1 MALHHTLAVVSN
13 IKANSRRGRLSENIT
28 GERPQ
33 RGPTSGLGSIFT
45 CPDILKE
52 TITDRHKFEPQH
64 DLIEPTCCQ
73 IRRQTVN
80 CRVVSSKRLSP
91 TGPWTVRSLSSRRKP
106 TSQHIEIEK
115 KNPIRRCSQCRLEDA
130 HVKFNNNFLVRRLP
144 FVPETQ
150 EAESSH
156 RVPRQ
161 LHAVSPQSNA
171 GRTASDLCVMVRVSR
186 GCVGRGRRVGFDP
199 PAFHVRDELVGDLR

>member
-1 MALHHTLAVVSN
+1 M
-13 IKANSRRGRLSENIT
+13 SENIT
-28 GERPQ
+28 GKRPQ
-33 RGPTSGLGSIFT
+33 RGLTSELGSVFT
-45 CPDILKE
+45 CPDIRRE

-80 CRVVSSKRLSP
+80 CRVASSKRRSP
-91 TGPWTVRSLSSRRKP
+91 TSPGTVCSLSSGENRQIN
-106 TSQHIEIEK
+106 TTQIEK
-115 KNPIRRCSQCRLEDA
+115 TIKCCSECRLEDTGE
-130 HVKFNNNFLVRRLP
+130 KFDHFLVRRLP

-150 EAESSH
+150 EAESS
-156 RVPRQ
+156 RRALRQ

-171 GRTASDLCVMVRVSR
+171 ERTASDLCVMVCVSR